1 MTTTASRP
9 TGQGRSTSVTDSA
22 DPRDVGREVFG
33 WRDLRSHQVEAIE
46 AAVAGRDVLAVMPT
60 GYGKSAIYQIAGI
73 MAGGPCIVVSPLIAL
88 QSDQCEG
95 LNDLADTAPTRSLA
109 INSSLSARQQEQ
121 AWEEVVAGRVDLVFL
136 TPEQLAKQEVL
147 DRIRE
152 ASPSFLTVDEA
163 HCVAAWGHDFRP
175 DYLRLDAARHRMGS
189 PTVIA
194 LTATA
199 SAPVRKEIVS
209 GLAMRNALVLSG
221 GFDRSELHLVV
232 RRHVEDDAK
241 CDAVVERAV
250 ELPGP
255 GLVYAATRRATEEYA
270 DLIAERAEAD
280 GRALRV
286 RAYHAGQKAA
296 DREQT
301 LAEFLDGRL
310 DVVVATSAFGMG
322 IDREDVRFVLH
333 ADIPDSLDA
342 YYQEAGRAGRDREPA
357 EVELHYRSEDL
368 GLRSFFSS
376 HTADD
381 EVVAAVVDRL
391 RAADAPVRLTALRK
405 QVDATGRRV
414 TGAVNLLEACQV
426 AASSRRGITLAQDVS
441 TAEAVRRAQ
450 EKSET
455 FQRIDRSRIEMVRGY
470 AETTGCRR
478 QFLLGYFGEELT
490 DPCGHCDTC
499 DAGTAVDI
507 SHRADGF
514 PPQSAVVHREWGA
527 GTVMSVDDDRLT
539 VFFEDQ
545 GYRTL
550 SLVLIREQELLTRA

>member
-1 MTTTASRP
+1 MTTTTLTPP
-9 TGQGRSTSVTDSA
+9 TEST
-22 DPRDVGREVFG
+22 DPREVARQVFG
-33 WRDLRSHQVEAIE
+33 WDDLRPHQVEAIE

-95 LNDLADTAPTRSLA
+95 LNELSGTAPTRSLA
-109 INSSLSARQQEQ
+109 INSSMSARQQEQ
-121 AWEEVVAGRVDLVFL
+121 ASQEVMDGRVNFVFL

-152 ASPSFLTVDEA
+152 AGPSFLTVDEA

-175 DYLRLDAARHRMGS
+175 DYLRLDVARHRMGS

-199 SAPVRKEIVS
+199 STSVREEIVS
-209 GLAMRNALVLSG
+209 RLEMPDALILSG
-221 GFDRSELHLVV
+221 GFDRTELHLTV
-232 RRHVEDDAK
+232 RRHVEDGAK
-241 CDAVVERAV
+241 RDAVVERAV

-270 DLIAERAEAD
+270 QQIVEHASAN
-280 GRALRV
+280 GRAMRV
-286 RAYHAGQKAA
+286 SAYHAGQKTA

-301 LAEFLDGRL
+301 LAAFLDGEL

-376 HTADD
+376 HSADD
-381 EVVAAVVDRL
+381 EVVAAVVTRL
-391 RAADAPVRLTALRK
+391 RAADGPVRLTALRNEI
-405 QVDATGRRV
+405 DASGRRV

-426 AASSRRGITLAQDVS
+426 VTSGRTGVSLAEDLPPAQ
-441 TAEAVRRAQ
+441 AVRRAQ
-450 EKSET
+450 EMSET
-455 FQRIDRSRIEMVRGY
+455 LERIDKSRIEMMRGY
-470 AETTGCRR
+470 AETDGCRR
-478 QFLLGYFGEELT
+478 QFLLGYFGEELA
-490 DPCGHCDTC
+490 DLCGNCDTC
-499 DAGTAVDI
+499 DAGIAVDI
-507 SHRADGF
+507 THEAAEF
-514 PPQSAVVHREWGA
+514 PLQSAVVHREWGS
-527 GTVMSVDDDRLT
+527 GIVMSVDKDRLT
-539 VFFEDQ
+539 VFFEEQ

-550 SLVLIREQELLTRA
+550 SLELIRDQELLTPA